1 MSLPFVPHAANC
13 MHTVEGD
20 DSSAPTTTDAD
31 ALSSQADLSAS
42 EGFFTL
48 VDANPFGV
56 YVVDADF
63 HLARVSLGAR
73 SVFASIHPLIGRDFA
88 EVLRIVWPEP
98 FASHAIERFRHTL
111 STGEGYVARDATRR
125 GNIAAVEEYDW
136 RIERLMLPDGRYG
149 IVCFFYDLSERVKW
163 ERALEDSQARLRL
176 ATEAAGIGIWSWHS
190 GSDTMVWENTR
201 PYEILGLSTDQ
212 PPVSAVRF
220 ADEFVLPA
228 YSKRFIEALACAVRD
243 ATPFFFEGQIRRGD
257 GATRWIQSTGTP
269 AAAADD
275 SAARLVGTI
284 RDVTDQKDAEHRV
297 RDSEAR
303 STFARRSSGV
313 GFWFSDLPFDVLE
326 WDSLVKAHFH
336 VAPDAIVTIQT
347 FYDRIHPDDR
357 DATRRAIESSI
368 DGHGPYDVHYRTVH
382 PETGRIT
389 HVRAIGRTF
398 YDDAGAPR
406 RFDGVTLDVTDMK
419 LAEASLRE
427 ANGRKDEFLA
437 TLSHELRNPLAPIRS
452 GLEVIRLTNTNTAVE
467 RTRAMMDRQLTQLV
481 RLVDDLLDVSRVTS
495 DKLELRRTTLDLRAA
510 IDAAIEM
517 TIPTIRDANHDLTV
531 SLPDEPVWVDGD
543 LARLAQ
549 VLSNLLHN
557 SAKYMHRGGRIRVTL
572 RRDDAD
578 AVVSV
583 ADEGIGIPSAML
595 TRVFERFTQVDRAL
609 EKSTGGLGL
618 GLSLVKGLVAMH
630 GGTVEALSDGE
641 GQGSEFI
648 VRLPV
653 VAAPPSAGDRSVA
666 TPEIAAERR
675 RRILVAD
682 DNTDAAE
689 SLQVL
694 LSMKGHDV
702 RTVHDGVDAV
712 HVAETFDPDV
722 IVLDIGMP
730 RLNGYDAA
738 RHIRAAAW
746 GRRAVLIAMTGW
758 GDQAHRTETVSAGF
772 NHHLVKPVD
781 IDALLTLIAGV

>member
-20 DSSAPTTTDAD
+20 GSSAPTTTDAD
-31 ALSSQADLSAS
+31 ALSSQAELSAS

-303 STFARRSSGV
+303 STFVRRSSGV
-313 GFWFSDLPFDVLE
+313 GFWFCDLPFDILE
-326 WDSLVKAHFH
+326 WDNLVKAHFH

-427 ANGRKDEFLA
+427 ADGRKDEFLA

-583 ADEGIGIPSAML
+583 ADDGIGIPSAML
-595 TRVFERFTQVDRAL
+595 TRVFEKFTQVDRAL

-630 GGTVEALSDGE
+630 GGTVEARSDGQ

-653 VAAPPSAGDRSVA
+653 VAAPPFTGDRSVA